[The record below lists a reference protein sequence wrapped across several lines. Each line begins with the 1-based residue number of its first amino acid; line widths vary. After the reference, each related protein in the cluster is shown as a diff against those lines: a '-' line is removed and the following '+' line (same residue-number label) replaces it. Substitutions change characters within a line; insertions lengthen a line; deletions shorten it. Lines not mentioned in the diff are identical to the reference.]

1 MNRASPIDLRK
12 AADTAGV
19 YVKAGLLFV
28 PMPVLSE
35 ADHTDLL
42 RQAHTRLGQ
51 LIEAAKEVG
60 HD

>member
-12 AADTAGV
+12 AAETAGV

-35 ADHTDLL
+35 ADHADLL
-42 RQAHTRLGQ
+42 RQAQARLGQ
-51 LIEAAKEVG
+51 MIEAAEEAEQP
-60 HD
+60 